1 MCIGLLVYLL
11 NQHQAT
17 QQIVDVIVI
26 VMCSVSKS

>member
-1 MCIGLLVYLL
+1 MCIGLLVNLL
-11 NQHQAT
+11 NQHQDT